1 MQDRIYVYQQVFDED
16 NTFKF
21 EINIVQYNIFIINN
35 LVKQI

>member
-1 MQDRIYVYQQVFDED
+1 MQDRIYVYQQVFE

-21 EINIVQYNIFIINN
+21 EINIVQYNMFIIIN